1 MNLQKKVKEK
11 LLQLGTGPEDTYL
24 VAVSGGAD
32 STALLLTMLAALGTA
47 RNLTVAHLDHGIR
60 PGSRQDLEKVVELCS
75 KSGVGL
81 VTGQL
86 DPVELEAHRRNYGSL
101 EAGMRFLRYRFLF
114 ETAKK
119 AGSKWI
125 LTGHT
130 ADDQAETVLFR
141 ATREMDWRSLGG
153 IPERRGMI
161 LRPLID
167 VPRSATWSY
176 CQVMNVS
183 PVSDPSN
190 FDGAYARSRIRNRI
204 LPGLAATF
212 NPDIC
217 DLLRRM
223 GRAAGSLSL
232 MEEDLLHGFLPDP
245 GHENPGFVERETLLA
260 LPGILQKRLIGD
272 FLVQAL
278 REYPSRALV
287 DDALEFVLAGR
298 NGQLSLPGEM
308 TLTLSYGLAHVDES
322 VPPSECGLPSRPLEL
337 KVPGSLIIPSAGLAI
352 TAKEKVLKNPVSY
365 PCGKSSVLLSKKGLT
380 GSLWVRKRLPGDRFM
395 PIGMER
401 DKKLKD
407 FLVDRKI
414 PRAARDRIPIILDGK
429 DNILWVGGIEISQ
442 KAVLEGME
450 GEEAILLSMEEL
462 SSRDSPIT
470 NRCGRTPRV
479 SG

>member
-1 MNLQKKVKEK
+1 MNLPKIVKEK
-11 LLQLGTGPEDTYL
+11 LFQLGAGLEDTYL

-32 STALLLTMLAALGTA
+32 STALLLTMLATLGTTKD
-47 RNLTVAHLDHGIR
+47 LTVAHLDHGIR
-60 PGSRQDLEKVVELCS
+60 PGSGQDLEKVIELCS

-86 DPVELEAHRRNYGSL
+86 DPVELETHRRNYGSL
-101 EAGMRFLRYRFLF
+101 EAGMRSLRYRFLF

-119 AGSKWI
+119 AGSRWI

-167 VPRSATWSY
+167 VPRSATRSY
-176 CQVMNVS
+176 CQAMNIC

-190 FDGAYARSRIRNRI
+190 FDGVHARSRIRNRI

-212 NPDIC
+212 IPDISA
-217 DLLRRM
+217 LLRRM
-223 GRAAGSLSL
+223 GRAAGNLSL
-232 MEEDLLHGFLPDP
+232 MEEDLLDRFHPDS
-245 GHENPGFVERETLLA
+245 GHEDTGFIRREFIQA
-260 LPGILQKRLIGD
+260 LPSILQRRLIAD
-272 FLVQAL
+272 FLIRAL
-278 REYPSRALV
+278 HEYPSRGLV
-287 DDALEFVLAGR
+287 DDALEFILAGM

-308 TLTLSYGLAHVDES
+308 TLTLSYGLAHVGKS
-322 VPPSECGLPSRPLEL
+322 VPVPVCGLPSRALEL
-337 KVPGSLIIPSAGLAI
+337 EVPGSLVIPSTGITI
-352 TAKEKVLKNPVSY
+352 TARESVLRTPVSY
-365 PCGKSSVLLSKKGLT
+365 PWGKSVLLSKKSLT

-414 PRAARDRIPIILDGK
+414 PRATRDRIPIVLDGK

-442 KAVLEGME
+442 KAALEGME
-450 GEEAILLSMEEL
+450 GEEAILISIEDL
-462 SSRDSPIT
+462 
-470 NRCGRTPRV
+470 
-479 SG
+479 